1 MSDGVVTG
9 AENSDPPLPALVG
22 PWLRTHAVPSPKKI
36 VFSYDPDEFEEFVK
50 EWVPALE
57 TKYVAVQRHGGSGD
71 HGVDVAGYLTSD
83 GLEGAWHNYQCK
95 HYGDAL
101 TWSKAAP
108 EMRKMFASVVGGH
121 FTVPEQYVFVAPII
135 GPRLVRRLS
144 KKTEA
149 KAEFLKELA
158 STRDPVITS
167 LVPELRREL
176 RELAEA
182 TDFSMF
188 TTIDMDE
195 MLSLHQTTPH
205 WAVRFPQP
213 PAPRPQRMLPPDA
226 PTPVEARYIQQLIRA
241 YGELWGEQAD
251 SLERIAEH
259 DEARAHLRRQ
269 REAFYSA
276 ESLRLF
282 ARDSTS
288 DGHFDAVL
296 DDVHDIVVEVAA
308 GRFEFGYDR
317 MQAVLAAS
325 GNVEL
330 TKTILTEF
338 VRPLDRKGVCH
349 HLANADRLIWCRG
362 GAA

>member
-1 MSDGVVTG
+1 MSGEVGTG
-9 AENSDPPLPALVG
+9 TDSTDPPSLTLTG
-22 PWLRTHAVPSPKKI
+22 PWLRSHAVPAPKKI

-50 EWVPALE
+50 EWVPALA
-57 TKYVAVQRHGGSGD
+57 TKYLAVERHGGSGD
-71 HGVDVAGYLTSD
+71 HGVDVAGYLTSH

-95 HYGDAL
+95 HYGEAL

-108 EMRKMFASVVGGH
+108 EMRKMFASVVNGH
-121 FTVPEQYVFVAPII
+121 FTMPQRYVFVAPII

-144 KKTEA
+144 KPSQSRE
-149 KAEFLKELA
+149 EFLKELETTTDA
-158 STRDPVITS
+158 VIMSLAPEKRRAVRD
-167 LVPELRREL
+167 
-176 RELAEA
+176 LAGA

-188 TTIDMDE
+188 TTVDMDE

-213 PAPRPQRMLPPDA
+213 PAPRPQRMLPPDVHA
-226 PTPVEARYIQQLIRA
+226 PEEARYIQQLVRV
-241 YGELWGEQAD
+241 YGELWGEQAG
-251 SLERIAEH
+251 SLERVASH
-259 DEARAHLRRQ
+259 DEARDHLRRQ

-282 ARDSTS
+282 ARDSTTE
-288 DGHFDAVL
+288 GHFEAVL
-296 DDVHDIVVEVAA
+296 DDVYDIVVEVSA
-308 GRFEFGYDR
+308 GRFEFGWDR
-317 MQAVLAAS
+317 LQAVLAAS

-330 TKTILTEF
+330 TKTILTEY

-349 HLANADRLIWCRG
+349 HLANEDRLIWCRG